1 MIYALDL
8 DITHEITQV
17 IYEIQ
22 EINLINL
29 AE

>member
-8 DITHEITQV
+8 DITHEITHG
-17 IYEIQ
+17 YEIQ